1 MLRRD
6 IFANLS
12 PLDHRYSLNQEE
24 YAQYSKYL
32 SEEARLR
39 YQAMVEVALVK
50 VLVRQGICPQPIA
63 DQIEA
68 AVRKLRPEEIYAEEG
83 KTRHNIRALV
93 NCIQQRV
100 SSEARP
106 YVHFTATSFDIVDTA
121 NSLCYK
127 EVTRELII
135 PTLLKLQ
142 TILMEIAIREKETV
156 QIGRTHGQHA
166 VPITFGFAVAEYVS
180 RLGNRIEAIKQ
191 SSQRLKGKIAGA
203 VGAYNASHLFFVEP
217 EEFEAQVLAE
227 LGLEAASHSTQIVEP
242 EFLTD
247 FFHSL
252 ISCFGVLASL
262 SDDMRHLQRSEI
274 AEIGEY
280 FAEGQVGSSTMPH
293 KRNPVNYENIKSLW
307 KQFMPRMLTLYQD
320 QLSEHQRDLTNSAS
334 SRFNPEIIVGLLSAA
349 KRLSGVLQK
358 LAVDH
363 QSIQRNLE
371 LNRELIIAEPLYILL
386 ASYGHPDAHEVVRKL
401 TLEARQRKTTL
412 RELVQVKAELKPYWD
427 IFTPKQ
433 REVLLHP
440 EKYTGIA
447 AEKTERVV
455 NYWREQLALNT

>member
-1 MLRRD
+1 M
-6 IFANLS
+6 
-12 PLDHRYSLNQEE
+12 
-24 YAQYSKYL
+24 
-32 SEEARLR
+32 
-39 YQAMVEVALVK
+39 ALVK
-50 VLVRQGICPQPIA
+50 VLVRQGICPQAIA

-68 AVRKLRPEEIYAEEG
+68 AVRGLRPEEVYAEEG

-127 EVTRELII
+127 EVSRELII

-180 RLGNRIEAIKQ
+180 RLGNRIEAIKE

-203 VGAYNASHLFFVEP
+203 VGAYNASHLFFVDP

-280 FAEGQVGSSTMPH
+280 FAEEQVGSSTMPH

-349 KRLSGVLQK
+349 KRLSGVLQQ

-363 QSIQRNLE
+363 QSIRRNLE

-412 RELVQVKAELKPYWD
+412 RELVQIKAELKPYWD

-433 REVLLHP
+433 REVLLRP

>member
-1 MLRRD
+1 MLSRN

-12 PLDHRYSLNQEE
+12 PLDHRYSLNQAE

-32 SEEARLR
+32 SEEAKIR
-39 YQAMVEVALVK
+39 YQARVEVALVK
-50 VLVRQGICPQPIA
+50 VLVRQGICPQAIA

-68 AVRKLRPEEIYAEEG
+68 AVRGLRPEEVYAEEG

-127 EVTRELII
+127 EVSRELII

-180 RLGNRIEAIKQ
+180 RLGNRIEAIKE

-280 FAEGQVGSSTMPH
+280 FAEDQVGSSTMPH

-349 KRLSGVLQK
+349 KRLSGVLQQ

-363 QSIQRNLE
+363 QSIRRNLE

-412 RELVQVKAELKPYWD
+412 RELVQVKTELKPYWD

>member
-1 MLRRD
+1 MLSRN

-12 PLDHRYSLNQEE
+12 PLDHRYSLNQAE

-32 SEEARLR
+32 SEEAKIR
-39 YQAMVEVALVK
+39 YQARVEVALVK
-50 VLVRQGICPQPIA
+50 VLVRQGICPQAIA

-68 AVRKLRPEEIYAEEG
+68 AVRGLRPEEVYAEEG

-127 EVTRELII
+127 EVSRELII

-180 RLGNRIEAIKQ
+180 RLGNRIEAIKE

-280 FAEGQVGSSTMPH
+280 FAEDQVGSSTMPH

-349 KRLSGVLQK
+349 KRLSGVLQQ

-363 QSIQRNLE
+363 QSIRRNLE

>member
-1 MLRRD
+1 MLSRN

-12 PLDHRYSLNQEE
+12 PLDHRYSLNQAE

-32 SEEARLR
+32 SEEAKIR
-39 YQAMVEVALVK
+39 YQARVEVALVK
-50 VLVRQGICPQPIA
+50 VLVRQGICPQAIA

-68 AVRKLRPEEIYAEEG
+68 AVRGLRPEEVYAEEG

-127 EVTRELII
+127 EVSRELII

-180 RLGNRIEAIKQ
+180 RLGNRIEAIKE

-280 FAEGQVGSSTMPH
+280 FAEDQVGSSTMPH

-349 KRLSGVLQK
+349 KRLSGVLQQ

-363 QSIQRNLE
+363 QSIRRNLE

-433 REVLLHP
+433 REVLLRP